1 MIVMII
7 DLKKRY
13 SYKGFKVLIIIIIIT
28 NFISSLL
35 NAQVIEIDT
44 VFIIAKPRI
53 AKLTEQPTA
62 EPLSVLP
69 ACCMQVY
76 R

>member
-1 MIVMII
+1 MII

-13 SYKGFKVLIIIIIIT
+13 SFKGFKVLIIIIIIS
-28 NFISSLL
+28 FISSLL

-62 EPLSVLP
+62 EPLSVLA